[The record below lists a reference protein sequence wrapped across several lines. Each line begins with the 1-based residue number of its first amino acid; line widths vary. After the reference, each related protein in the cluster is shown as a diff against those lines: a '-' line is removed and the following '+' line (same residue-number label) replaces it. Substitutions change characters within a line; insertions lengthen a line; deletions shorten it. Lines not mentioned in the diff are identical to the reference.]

1 MDRSSDWLEWFLQ
14 KKIRTNKGY
23 MVYKVVL
30 ILILLFQF
38 NVHAGSDVSIA
49 KSFEFKSKSLSENR
63 TIVVSLPDGYES
75 SNARYPVLY
84 LLDGVQNLKH
94 VVGSVDVLTR
104 VGSIPPMIIVGI
116 KSKNRM
122 KDFTPTKMDGIEE
135 SGEGKAFLNFLGD
148 ELIPY
153 IDNKYRT
160 NKFRVLEGHSVA
172 GLFTA
177 YTSMESPDLF
187 DAYIVMGPAF
197 WWNKEEPVREVKSF
211 LSTKPKFNKRIYF
224 GVGKEDGN
232 RHSLKRFVEE
242 IKAAAPSQLVWKH
255 EEFEDEGHM
264 SAPLLN
270 NYFALKF
277 IFSDM
282 ELPQEVRDNFTSKKF
297 LEHEFGIMKKYG
309 SAARQPQEI
318 YVPLAMELMKRK
330 DYAGAVTVFRRNAD
344 AYEMNKYPQNYVW
357 LAEALEKNKEPEEAL
372 KVYKQAY
379 KLSKET
385 GYGELER
392 LTKKVAELKAQL

>member
-1 MDRSSDWLEWFLQ
+1 
-14 KKIRTNKGY
+14 

-30 ILILLFQF
+30 ILLMLFQF
-38 NVHAGSDVSIA
+38 NVFAESDVSIA
-49 KSFEFKSKSLSENR
+49 KSFEFKSKSLRENR

-116 KSKNRM
+116 KSKSRM
-122 KDFTPTKMDGIEE
+122 KDFTSTKAAGIEE
-135 SGEGKAFLNFLGD
+135 SGGGQAFLNFLGD

-153 IDNKYRT
+153 IDGKYRT
-160 NKFRVLEGHSVA
+160 NEFRVLEGHSVA

-177 YTSMESPDLF
+177 YAFMESPNLF

-211 LSTKPKFNKRIYF
+211 LSATPKFDKKIYF

-232 RHSLKRFVEE
+232 RHALKRFVEE
-242 IKAAAPSQLVWKH
+242 IKAAAPSELVWKH
-255 EEFEDEGHM
+255 EEFDDEGHM

-282 ELPQEVRDNFTSKKF
+282 KLPQEIKDNFTSKKF
-297 LEHEFGIMKKYG
+297 LEHEAGIMKKYG

-318 YVPLAMELMKRK
+318 YVPLAMELIKHK
-330 DYAGAVTVFRRNAD
+330 DYAGAVNVFRRNAE
-344 AYEMNKYPQNYVW
+344 AYKMNKYPQNYVW
-357 LAEALEKNKEPEEAL
+357 LAEALEKNKEPAEAL

-379 KLSKET
+379 ELSKET
-385 GYGELER
+385 GYGELEK
-392 LTKKVAELKAQL
+392 LAKKIAGLKAKL